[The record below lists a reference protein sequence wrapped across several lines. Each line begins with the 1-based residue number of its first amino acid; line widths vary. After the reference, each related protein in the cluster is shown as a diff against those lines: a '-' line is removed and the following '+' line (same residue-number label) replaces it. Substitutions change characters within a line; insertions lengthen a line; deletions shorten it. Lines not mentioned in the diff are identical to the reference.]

1 MLSSRWDRATM
12 VRETVKAYTTR
23 LPPPGSFNTILIIT
37 ILSILISISI
47 TVTCASERPTGRP
60 SFNCSST
67 LGLNGS
73 GTFV

>member
-1 MLSSRWDRATM
+1 MLSLRWDRATM

-47 TVTCASERPTGRP
+47 IITIQVGCPRLKSQRP
-60 SFNCSST
+60 SLKSWP
-67 LGLNGS
+67 
-73 GTFV
+73 VR